1 MKIIAPL
8 FLFISLFYVNHI
20 KAQDTLSGNYTSLKI
35 PLGLHVIKDVVRVT
49 GAFEIEPG
57 AKIEMIDAGLIVCE
71 GSVTI
76 KGIDKNIEFFGKKN
90 LEGIGIIIKSI
101 DSNKVVI
108 NNVIFK
114 SLQLPILFDFGWNRA
129 SVDISDNIF
138 MNNIGKIS
146 VLQVLNPPFNFNTDS
161 VSNTFKV
168 INNLFTG
175 NNAGVYFEDLKSDH
189 VDIEISNNTFANN
202 NVYGFKNYNIS
213 TNYIYGR
220 ADQIN
225 TRFTAKI
232 DKNSFFKNFLV
243 DNISDTVVHAANF
256 GIYGTEKLFNLSN
269 NFWGSTVKDYITKSI
284 YDQNLNYSSPKIE
297 YEPFLQKP
305 SELNPLHVYS
315 IINGE
320 TNEDIQ
326 DSIIIKNQLK
336 SIVLGTNIKANYS
349 KATINYIY
357 FKKDSTM
364 ERIDT
369 VLSFNA
375 QEVNE
380 TTTKLDITKTIAVT
394 KPRIGYYYIKGITGS
409 KNEIVPDVKI
419 GYQAYLLQYRKQKIF
434 VDSLNLKKDTVP
446 PKPKELDSVRNQF
459 QKIEAPQ
466 KSRIEIGL
474 LGGGTIFKGTISNP
488 NIFNNEMNIL
498 MGINIGYTIYS
509 NISASLTIMS
519 SKLSNSDYNSSNNE
533 QISRGMSFST
543 SILGI
548 SPAINF
554 DFVDNRLYTKAKRF
568 RPSVGVGFDFISF
581 NPTGTYKNKSYNLQ
595 PLGTGGQFIDSLKKP
610 YSTMA
615 LGYFLNLKLKYQIN
629 RFNSAGIF
637 FTLHQ
642 SMSDYLDDVGPDE
655 YPSVAQILAKTK
667 TDPDAA
673 IYFSNPSSKPTSKGQ
688 LRSSPNNAR
697 DSFINFGF
705 FYSRKLFK

>member
-1 MKIIAPL
+1 MKITAPL
-8 FLFISLFYVNHI
+8 FLFIFLFYVNHI

-232 DKNSFFKNFLV
+232 DKNSF
-243 DNISDTVVHAANF
+243 
-256 GIYGTEKLFNLSN
+256 Y
-269 NFWGSTVKDYITKSI
+269 
-284 YDQNLNYSSPKIE
+284 
-297 YEPFLQKP
+297 
-305 SELNPLHVYS
+305 
-315 IINGE
+315 
-320 TNEDIQ
+320 
-326 DSIIIKNQLK
+326 
-336 SIVLGTNIKANYS
+336 LG
-349 KATINYIY
+349 
-357 FKKDSTM
+357 D
-364 ERIDT
+364 
-369 VLSFNA
+369 
-375 QEVNE
+375 
-380 TTTKLDITKTIAVT
+380 
-394 KPRIGYYYIKGITGS
+394 
-409 KNEIVPDVKI
+409 
-419 GYQAYLLQYRKQKIF
+419 
-434 VDSLNLKKDTVP
+434 
-446 PKPKELDSVRNQF
+446 
-459 QKIEAPQ
+459 
-466 KSRIEIGL
+466 
-474 LGGGTIFKGTISNP
+474 
-488 NIFNNEMNIL
+488 
-498 MGINIGYTIYS
+498 
-509 NISASLTIMS
+509 
-519 SKLSNSDYNSSNNE
+519 
-533 QISRGMSFST
+533 
-543 SILGI
+543 
-548 SPAINF
+548 
-554 DFVDNRLYTKAKRF
+554 
-568 RPSVGVGFDFISF
+568 
-581 NPTGTYKNKSYNLQ
+581 
-595 PLGTGGQFIDSLKKP
+595 
-610 YSTMA
+610 
-615 LGYFLNLKLKYQIN
+615 
-629 RFNSAGIF
+629 
-637 FTLHQ
+637 
-642 SMSDYLDDVGPDE
+642 
-655 YPSVAQILAKTK
+655 
-667 TDPDAA
+667 
-673 IYFSNPSSKPTSKGQ
+673 
-688 LRSSPNNAR
+688 
-697 DSFINFGF
+697 
-705 FYSRKLFK
+705 